1 MKSARFRTKHIT
13 TEDPRLKAVSA
24 FGGILFRKARYRT
37 HRPLCTKRSIHLV
50 LRSSQAIGTRSFQN
64 SENWKRIE
72 KLCFE
77 FAARHRV
84 QIQHYANGG
93 NHLHLVIKLKRKL
106 AYSSFIRALT
116 GAIALKITGANR
128 NNPNKTRF
136 WDFRPFTTLVE
147 RTKTYSIKKDYV
159 TLNFLESLR
168 AIPINRSHL
177 KGPTSKAWSL
187 NTS

>member
-1 MKSARFRTKHIT
+1 MNQASFRTKDIAM
-13 TEDPRLKAVSA
+13 EDPRLKAASA

-50 LRSSQAIGTRSFQN
+50 LRSSQTTGKRSFQS

-77 FAARHRV
+77 FAARHRI

-106 AYSSFIRALT
+106 AYASFIRALT
-116 GAIALKITGANR
+116 GAIALKVTGANR
-128 NNPNKTRF
+128 NQANKTRF

-147 RTKTYSIKKDYV
+147 RSTKYSIAKDYV
-159 TLNFLESLR
+159 TLNFLENLKVIPAVR
-168 AIPINRSHL
+168 ARL
-177 KGPTSKAWSL
+177 KGIRAQASAL

>member
-1 MKSARFRTKHIT
+1 MNQARFRTKDIAM
-13 TEDPRLKAVSA
+13 EDPRLKAASA

-50 LRSSQAIGTRSFQN
+50 LRSSQATGTRSFQS
-64 SENWKRIE
+64 SENWKKIE

-116 GAIALKITGANR
+116 GAIALKVTGANR
-128 NNPNKTRF
+128 NNPNKSRF
-136 WDFRPFTTLVE
+136 WDFRPFTTLVK
-147 RTKTYSIKKDYV
+147 RTTTYSISKDYV
-159 TLNFLESLR
+159 TLNFLESLK
-168 AIPINRSHL
+168 AIPTNRPRL
-177 KGPTSKAWSL
+177 KGPTPPAWSL